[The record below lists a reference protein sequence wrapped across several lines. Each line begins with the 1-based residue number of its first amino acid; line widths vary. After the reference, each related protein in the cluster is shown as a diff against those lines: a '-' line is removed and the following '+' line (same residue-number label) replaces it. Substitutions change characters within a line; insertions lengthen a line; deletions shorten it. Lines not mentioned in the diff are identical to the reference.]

1 MRGGKAVASNLQ
13 AEVVQA
19 LAYKRCNLVLRSFQ
33 GNRMTENPR
42 ENVMEVNG
50 IVRPH
55 PGLLP
60 QEKENRF
67 QFPSRVEPSIARVRF
82 PDQISSWPKTAFV
95 CQEKVSYVS
104 IF

>member
-1 MRGGKAVASNLQ
+1 MRSGEAVTSNQL

-19 LAYKRCNLVLRSFQ
+19 HTLVLVS
-33 GNRMTENPR
+33 
-42 ENVMEVNG
+42 G

-60 QEKENRF
+60 EEKENRF
-67 QFPSRVEPSIARVRF
+67 QSPSRVEPSIARVRF